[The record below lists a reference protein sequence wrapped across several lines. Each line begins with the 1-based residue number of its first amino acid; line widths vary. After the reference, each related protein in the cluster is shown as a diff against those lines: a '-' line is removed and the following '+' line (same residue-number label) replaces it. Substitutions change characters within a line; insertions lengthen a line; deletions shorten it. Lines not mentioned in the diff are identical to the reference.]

1 MILFSLA
8 FLVVISVLALSV
20 GRYSIPF
27 ETVLQFLASKLQLAP
42 KVSPLNENILMNL
55 RLPRVVAALIIGASL
70 AVAGTAFQSVFQN
83 PLVSPDILGVANG
96 AAVGAAAAIILGFS
110 SIGIQ
115 GAAFVMGLF
124 AVTGSLLIQRIFKSQ
139 STLILVLAGIV
150 MSGFMQSVLGILKY
164 IADPEEQ
171 LPTIVYWQLGSLA
184 KVSWQAL
191 LPLLPML
198 FIALLLLFLL
208 RWRLNLLSL
217 STSELYT
224 LGSRYRLE
232 RSFILLLATLLTA
245 SSVCLS
251 GTIGWLG
258 LIIPHAARLLT
269 GNNNARVVPFA
280 AILGAVFLVA
290 VDTLA
295 RTISVGEIPLSI
307 LTGLIGTPLFVW
319 LIVRKR
325 VKIG

>member
-1 MILFSLA
+1 MISFSLV
-8 FLVVISVLALSV
+8 FLVVVSVLALSV

-27 ETVLQFLASKLQLAP
+27 ETVLQFLASKLHLAP
-42 KVSPLNENILMNL
+42 KVSTLNENILMNL
-55 RLPRVVAALIIGASL
+55 RLPRVFAALLIGASL

-96 AAVGAAAAIILGFS
+96 AAVGAAAAIIFGFS

-124 AVTGSLLIQRIFKSQ
+124 AVIGSLLIQRIFKSQ

-150 MSGFMQSVLGILKY
+150 MSGFMQSVLGLLKY
-164 IADPEEQ
+164 IADPEEE

-191 LPLLPML
+191 LPLLPAL
-198 FIALLLLFLL
+198 FIALFLLFLL

-232 RSFILLLATLLTA
+232 RSLILLLATLLTA

-258 LIIPHAARLLT
+258 LVIPHAARLVT
-269 GNNNARVVPFA
+269 GHNNARVVPFA
-280 AILGAVFLVA
+280 AILGAVFLVV

-307 LTGLIGTPLFVW
+307 LTGFIGTPLFVW

>member
-1 MILFSLA
+1 MISFSLV
-8 FLVVISVLALSV
+8 FLVVVSVLALSV

-27 ETVLQFLASKLQLAP
+27 ETVLQFLASKLHLAP

-55 RLPRVVAALIIGASL
+55 RLPRVFAALLIGASL

-96 AAVGAAAAIILGFS
+96 AAVGAAAAIIFGFS

-124 AVTGSLLIQRIFKSQ
+124 AVIGSLLIQRIFKSQ

-150 MSGFMQSVLGILKY
+150 MSGFMQSVLGLLKY
-164 IADPEEQ
+164 IADPEEE

-191 LPLLPML
+191 LPLLPAL
-198 FIALLLLFLL
+198 FIALFLLFLL

-232 RSFILLLATLLTA
+232 RSLILLLATLLTA

-258 LIIPHAARLLT
+258 LVIPHAARLVT
-269 GNNNARVVPFA
+269 GHNNARVVPFA
-280 AILGAVFLVA
+280 AIFGAVFLVV

-307 LTGLIGTPLFVW
+307 LTGFIGTPLFVW